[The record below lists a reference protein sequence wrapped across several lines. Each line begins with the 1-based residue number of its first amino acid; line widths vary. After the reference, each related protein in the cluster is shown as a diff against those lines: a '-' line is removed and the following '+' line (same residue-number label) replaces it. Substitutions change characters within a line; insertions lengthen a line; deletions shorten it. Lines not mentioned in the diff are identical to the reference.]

1 MQISEE
7 EEKAAAQQVFFLLL
21 SFLLLIRMAMY
32 GRRARAQQQQ
42 RRKRERETFWPF
54 NNLSLS
60 LCVCVCCF
68 LNFLLWKED
77 PLLNGHA
84 IAREKKN
91 YPSGAIGQER
101 EREREKR
108 RRCVCTSSGVLARR
122 LEEVHIKLGDP
133 IVVLSWPTRLRHT
146 IEQNAGTRENNT
158 LDTDSSSC
166 CLVCFFVVVALG

>member
-1 MQISEE
+1 
-7 EEKAAAQQVFFLLL
+7 
-21 SFLLLIRMAMY
+21 
-32 GRRARAQQQQ
+32 
-42 RRKRERETFWPF
+42 
-54 NNLSLS
+54 
-60 LCVCVCCF
+60 VCVC
-68 LNFLLWKED
+68 LLFFEFPSLKGGSATKRPCHCE
-77 PLLNGHA
+77 
-84 IAREKKN
+84 REEEL
-91 YPSGAIGQER
+91 SIGGDWAG